1 MSHFWYSKKLKEQ
14 IFVDKAFHILYNIF
28 ANKNKCSF
36 FAWRFKMSGN
46 FVILTVLEIIIATA
60 LIIGLFN
67 EGRLADFEE
76 KMFKKI
82 KCLLFGRKIK
92 CVSKNVNSCRKIKA
106 SASHSGRR
114 CAWKMKFFLFIND
127 WSIFYKNI
135 CFIA

>member
-1 MSHFWYSKKLKEQ
+1 
-14 IFVDKAFHILYNIF
+14 
-28 ANKNKCSF
+28 
-36 FAWRFKMSGN
+36 MSGN

-92 CVSKNVNSCRKIKA
+92 CVS
-106 SASHSGRR
+106 
-114 CAWKMKFFLFIND
+114 L
-127 WSIFYKNI
+127 
-135 CFIA
+135 IAAGK